1 LIFIDTECRILSTE
15 WNKSDGYN
23 KQEHDLKTVIVAAH
37 GSRQKASAAE
47 VAALAQKMDKKIKTD
62 GSHDIQQVVHA
73 FLQFCDPSL
82 ETVLQELVDSGVE
95 EVVIFPF
102 FISAGSHVQT
112 DIPQAVE
119 TARQQYPDV
128 QFHITRHLGI
138 LDAVEDLIL
147 GEVSG

>member
-1 LIFIDTECRILSTE
+1 M
-15 WNKSDGYN
+15 
-23 KQEHDLKTVIVAAH
+23 KTLIVAAH

-47 VAALAQKMDKKIKTD
+47 VAALAQKLDDKVKAD
-62 GSHDIQQVVHA
+62 GSKDIQQVVHA
-73 FLQFCDPSL
+73 FLQFCEPSI
-82 ETVLQELVDSGVE
+82 ETVIQEVVDSGVD

-119 TARQQYPDV
+119 KARQRYPDV

-138 LDAVEDLIL
+138 LDAIEDLIL
-147 GEVSG
+147 KEVTG

>member
-1 LIFIDTECRILSTE
+1 M
-15 WNKSDGYN
+15 
-23 KQEHDLKTVIVAAH
+23 KTVIVAAH

-47 VAALAQKMDKKIKTD
+47 VAALAQKMDKKVKTD
-62 GSHDIQQVVHA
+62 DSHDIQQVVHA

-147 GEVSG
+147 GEVTG

>member
-1 LIFIDTECRILSTE
+1 LSIE
-15 WNKSDGYN
+15 WNRNDGYN
-23 KQEHDLKTVIVAAH
+23 TQEIDVKTVIVAAH

-47 VAALAQKMDKKIKTD
+47 VAALAQKLDEKVKTD

-82 ETVLQELVDSGVE
+82 ETVIQGLADKGVDE
-95 EVVIFPF
+95 MVIFPF

-119 TARQQYPDV
+119 KARQRYPAV
-128 QFHITRHLGI
+128 GFHITRHLGI
-138 LDAVEDLIL
+138 LKDVEDLIL
-147 GEVSG
+147 GEVAG

>member
-1 LIFIDTECRILSTE
+1 MEFKYE
-15 WNKSDGYN
+15 
-23 KQEHDLKTVIVAAH
+23 QERDLKTIIIAAH

-47 VAALAQKMDKKIKTD
+47 VAALAKKLNVKVQDD
-62 GSHDIQQVVHA
+62 GSSDIHQVVHA

-82 ETVLQELVDSGVE
+82 ETVIQALADSGVDE
-95 EVVIFPF
+95 IVIFPF

-112 DIPQAVE
+112 DIPRAVE
-119 TARQQYPDV
+119 TARQKHPHV
-128 QFHITRHLGI
+128 RFHITRHQGV

>member
-1 LIFIDTECRILSTE
+1 M
-15 WNKSDGYN
+15 
-23 KQEHDLKTVIVAAH
+23 KTVIVAAH

-47 VAALAQKMDKKIKTD
+47 VAALAQKMDKKVKTD

-147 GEVSG
+147 GEVTG